1 MLKFDT
7 RVHVIMKDQ
16 VKQII
21 AEQLGISAEDI
32 DDDSDIMEVYG
43 ADSLDAVDMI
53 MTFEEMFNVSVPDED
68 AIELRTVRK
77 IVNYIEENK

>member
-1 MLKFDT
+1 
-7 RVHVIMKDQ
+7 MKDQ

>member
-1 MLKFDT
+1 MLKIDT
-7 RVHVIMKDQ
+7 RVYIIMKDQ

-21 AEQLGISAEDI
+21 ADQLGISAEDI

-43 ADSLDAVDMI
+43 ADSLDAVDMV

>member
-1 MLKFDT
+1 
-7 RVHVIMKDQ
+7 MKDQ

-21 AEQLGISAEDI
+21 ADQLGISAEDI

-43 ADSLDAVDMI
+43 ADSLDAVDMV